1 MNIKAHVSSKRR
13 DLYLRYLLH
22 AKTIVF
28 NYKKSQ
34 TIEGG
39 INELNLYKNLMISLE
54 NHSYL
59 LGLDNHFNFNFEV
72 SKNLEA
78 RKKALNKEG
87 KWLPQ
92 SY

>member
-1 MNIKAHVSSKRR
+1 
-13 DLYLRYLLH
+13 
-22 AKTIVF
+22 
-28 NYKKSQ
+28 
-34 TIEGG
+34 
-39 INELNLYKNLMISLE
+39 MISLE

-87 KWLPQ
+87 KWLPLSLSKATHSNETIGCLQ
-92 SY
+92 SVSK